1 MVHRR
6 ADVVLGVLVVALG
19 AYALLTALNLALFGK
34 HHVPGPGLF
43 PALVSSMMLALGLL
57 LAVLSA
63 RDVIRLRGGRSKA
76 PAQQPADHE
85 THQPLDQAATRKSAD
100 AVTTAVPT
108 GQPSGEF
115 RRIARATKVLVCY
128 AIAIPL
134 MTIIGFVPASAA
146 LVFLVLFGVEGRRN
160 WRALTAAILIPVAA
174 FLVFVRLLT
183 IQLPIGLLN
192 LGPLGS

>member
-6 ADVVLGVLVVALG
+6 ADVVLGVLVAALG
-19 AYALLTALNLALFGK
+19 AYALMTALNLALFGK

-57 LAVLSA
+57 LAALSA
-63 RDVIRLRGGRSKA
+63 RDVIRLRGGRNNASA
-76 PAQQPADHE
+76 RRPADQE
-85 THQPLDQAATRKSAD
+85 RHQPLEQAPQTFSDTATA
-100 AVTTAVPT
+100 APPT
-108 GQPSGEF
+108 EQPSSEF

-146 LVFLVLFGVEGRRN
+146 LIFLVLFGVEERRN
-160 WRALTAAILIPVAA
+160 WRALAAAILIPVAA

-183 IQLPIGLLN
+183 IQLPIGLVN